1 MPSSIMHHSLGPI
14 ANDEVLRRLL
24 RTDSAWQGFA
34 GNGRTWVCPV
44 CLQVVHADPRSD
56 ALGMLNAIRDH
67 LRDACLSPTNLPPA
81 TQSPATRPP
90 ATYQPLAIQAATL
103 RRSTL
108 EHADTAFHLAHD
120 PGWQCRVKDGRWVC
134 PGCLEIQDFSGE
146 GSEVLNHVQN
156 HRSHCA
162 GLAAGAHTT
171 SEVEAVVVG
180 ATVPVS
186 PANEPSSKV
195 IAVTASEASELEQ
208 LRAFQ
213 RTLMYHPPTIP
224 GFHFATSYDACTN
237 LSGDFNQFVSLDDG
251 RLAIAQGDIS
261 GHGTRAGLLM
271 AIANKLVELFAK
283 LYGDPRQVA
292 IQIQRSM
299 ADDLGGYGFLTM
311 SYGVLDPKTR
321 ILSWIRAGHGPS
333 LLWHSATGLVETLQP
348 SGMIIGMPVHE
359 VFARALSLEET
370 QLEPGDIFL
379 FSTDGLCEAM
389 NEHNE
394 EFGMERIAELM
405 ASAGA
410 LGPDAV
416 IQKIRTAVDAHR
428 DKMPV
433 ADDQSLIAIGV
444 DPR

>member
-1 MPSSIMHHSLGPI
+1 MAASFTHHSLGPVS
-14 ANDEVLRRLL
+14 NDEVLRRLL

-44 CLQVVHADPRSD
+44 CLQVVQANPHSD
-56 ALGMLNAIRDH
+56 ALGMLTAIRDH
-67 LRDACLSPTNLPPA
+67 LREACLSAGNQQPSTPSIPTQPPAIQPTNL
-81 TQSPATRPP
+81 
-90 ATYQPLAIQAATL
+90 
-103 RRSTL
+103 RRTTI
-108 EHADTAFHLAHD
+108 EHADTAFHLEHD
-120 PGWQCRVKDGRWVC
+120 PAWQCRLKDGRWVC

-146 GSEVLNHVQN
+146 GSEVVNKVLT
-156 HRSHCA
+156 HRRSCA

-171 SEVEAVVVG
+171 AEVDAVAVG
-180 ATVPVS
+180 ANVATCPTREAPS
-186 PANEPSSKV
+186 KAIPAAESEPG
-195 IAVTASEASELEQ
+195 ELEQ

-237 LSGDFNQFVSLDDG
+237 LSGDFNQFVTLEDG

-283 LYGDPRQVA
+283 LYADPRQVA

-333 LLWHSATGLVETLQP
+333 LLWHSATGIVETLQP

-359 VFARALSLEET
+359 VFARALSLAET

-389 NEHNE
+389 NEENE

-410 LGPDAV
+410 QGPDAV
-416 IQKIRTAVDAHR
+416 IEKIRSAVDAHR
-428 DKMPV
+428 NKMPV

-444 DPR
+444 DPS